1 VRLLAALLVASLAL
15 TGQAVGV
22 FIPNPPPTP
31 PAAPA
36 PQYRPEDL
44 CSIEGRVVN
53 TETGGPVNNASLL
66 LSPTAGG
73 AGNAAVSDASGRFAF
88 QNVAPGTY
96 RIMFSRPGYKTA
108 SYGMNDFPL
117 IALERGQKRTDF
129 VYRVTPLGAVAG
141 RVVDEG
147 GGPIVS
153 AQVQLSRFQYV
164 QGRKQLMA
172 AGSAATNDLGEY
184 RLFDIAPGKYLVSA
198 TYSRVR
204 PIVARVQDSSTSAPA
219 VFPVDPGGG
228 EDYPLTFYP
237 GTADPAAAARIEIA
251 PGAQTQNIDFRLL
264 RTRTVSVRGRLAN
277 PALGDRQSPI
287 TITLVRRNSL
297 GIGSPNRSA
306 SVDRLGN
313 FEFANVL
320 PGSYVLTAMIGQ
332 TGKPAYAARQFLE
345 VGTSNVEGVAFST
358 PPPADVRGR
367 IRVEGQD
374 APPFRNLL
382 ISLTWRDWDGS
393 FNSPAAKVNGD
404 GSFLVENVSLDRYD
418 VTVALPAGYYL
429 KAIRAGGA
437 EAMEAGLDLTRGAS
451 EPIEIVV
458 SPHAGQVT
466 GVVQNQQ
473 IKQPAAGA
481 IMALIPQEKERRE
494 RGTFYRTATADQEG
508 RFSLDNISP
517 GEYKVFAWEQIEED
531 GAYMDPEF
539 IKPLE
544 DKGQAV
550 TIREG
555 DKREIQLNVIPR

>member
-1 VRLLAALLVASLAL
+1 MRLLAALLLAALAL

-22 FIPNPPPTP
+22 SIPNQPPI
-31 PAAPA
+31 APA
-36 PQYRPEDL
+36 PQYPPEDL
-44 CSIEGRVVN
+44 CSIAGQVVN
-53 TETGGPVNNASLL
+53 SETGGPVNNASLL

-73 AGNAAVSDASGRFAF
+73 VGSAAVSDASGKFAF
-88 QNVAPGTY
+88 QNLAPGTY
-96 RIMFSRPGYKTA
+96 RMMFSSPGYKTA
-108 SYGMNDFPL
+108 SNGVNDFPL

-147 GGPIVS
+147 GGPIIS

-164 QGRKQLMA
+164 QGRKQLMP

-204 PIVARVQDSSTSAPA
+204 PIVARVQGSTTSAPA
-219 VFPVDPGGG
+219 VPVDPGGG
-228 EDYPLTFYP
+228 QDYPLTFYP

-251 PGAQTQNIDFRLL
+251 PGAQIQSINFHLL
-264 RTRTVSVRGRLAN
+264 KTRTASVRGRLAN

-297 GIGSPNRSA
+297 GIGSPNKSA
-306 SVDRLGN
+306 SVDRLGD

-320 PGSYVLTAMIGQ
+320 PGSYALTAMIGQ

-345 VGTSNVEGVAFST
+345 VGTSNVEDVAFSI

-374 APPFRNLL
+374 APALSNLH
-382 ISLTWRDWDGS
+382 ISLSWRDWDGS
-393 FNSPAAKVNGD
+393 FNSPAGRVNDD
-404 GSFLVENVSLDRYD
+404 GSFLLENVSLDRYD
-418 VTVALPAGYYL
+418 VTVTLPAGYYL

-458 SPHAGQVT
+458 SPRAGQVT
-466 GVVQNQQ
+466 GVVQDQ
-473 IKQPAAGA
+473 KLDRPAPGA
-481 IMALIPQEKERRE
+481 ILALIPQEKERRE

-517 GEYKVFAWEQIEED
+517 GEYKVYAWEQIEED
-531 GAYMDPEF
+531 SAYMDPDF
-539 IKPLE
+539 VKPVD